1 MRSSSASSSARL
13 KKALEGLPEVILESL
28 ERLVPMYPPPSRP
41 VGLARPSLC
50 LYVFWSCPQNPLQRP
65 GAYLHGLLE
74 LQPSVPAYSWSLR
87 IYARHRQRDEG
98 DGPPYPDRPL
108 TLLA

>member
-41 VGLARPSLC
+41 IGLARPSLC
-50 LYVFWSCPQNPLQRP
+50 LYFFWSCPQNPFQRP

-74 LQPSVPAYSWSLR
+74 LQPSVPAYSSSLR
-87 IYARHRQRDEG
+87 LYAPHPRPHPRHS
-98 DGPPYPDRPL
+98 PPYP
-108 TLLA
+108 